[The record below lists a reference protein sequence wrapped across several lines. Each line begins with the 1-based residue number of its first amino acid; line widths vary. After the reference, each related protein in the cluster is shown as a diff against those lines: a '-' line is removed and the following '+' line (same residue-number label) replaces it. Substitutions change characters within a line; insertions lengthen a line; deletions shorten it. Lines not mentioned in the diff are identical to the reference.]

1 MLNSE
6 GVAASRI
13 LKERREA
20 IAERVT
26 RLYFEARPQL
36 EQLWKGA
43 RQKCTEDNRYH
54 LDYLC
59 EALSFGQ
66 ATLFTE
72 YAAWASALLARLNIP
87 GEALAFN
94 LVLLRAALASELE
107 GPGGALAA
115 QYLDAALAKIE
126 GGAPGLPGLIEGS
139 GPLDVLARDYLAA
152 LLRGERHAAGGLI
165 LAAADSGTSI
175 QDIYLSVFQRVQRE
189 VGRLW
194 QSNQIGIAQEHY
206 CTACT
211 QSIMAQLYPR
221 IFSAEKNGRRL
232 VATCVGG
239 DLHEIGAR
247 MVADFFEMEGW
258 DTFFLGGNTP
268 TSGVLQQ
275 VAERAP
281 HVLAI
286 SATMSFHAQGVAEL
300 IAATRAAGN
309 PPRILVGGPPFNS
322 LPGLWKDVGADG
334 YAPDAAGAVAV
345 AAEWSY

>member
-6 GVAASRI
+6 GLAASRI

-26 RLYFEARPQL
+26 RLYFEAHPQL
-36 EQLWKGA
+36 EQRWKGA

-66 ATLFTE
+66 PALFTE
-72 YAAWASALLARLNIP
+72 YAVWAAALLPRLNIP

-94 LVLLRAALASELE
+94 LNLLRTALASELD
-107 GPGGALAA
+107 GAGGELAS
-115 QYLDAALAKIE
+115 QYLDAALAKI
-126 GGAPGLPGLIEGS
+126 GDCAPVRPSLIEGT
-139 GPLDVLARDYLAA
+139 GPLDVLAREYLAA
-152 LLRGERHAAGGLI
+152 LLRGERHTAGGLI
-165 LAAADSGTSI
+165 LAAADSGTSV
-175 QDIYLSVFQRVQRE
+175 QNIYLSVFQRVQRE

-211 QSIMAQLYPR
+211 QSIMSQLYPR
-221 IFSAEKNGRRL
+221 IFSTEKNGRRL
-232 VATCVGG
+232 VAASVGG

-247 MVADFFEMEGW
+247 MVADFFEMDGW
-258 DTFFLGGNTP
+258 DTFFLGANTP
-268 TSGVLQQ
+268 ISGTLQQ

-286 SATMSFHAQGVAEL
+286 SATMSFHVQAVADL

-309 PPRILVGGPPFNS
+309 SPRILVGGAPFNT

-334 YAPDAAGAVAV
+334 CAPDAAGAITVAG
-345 AAEWSY
+345 EWRD